1 MIGRTNVG
9 GGDNLNFKIVGGT
22 AQPSNPKENTIWVN
36 TSTAIHAWDFSATEP
51 IRRSKNKNLLVHPY
65 HEASNTDAGITWTVN
80 SDGSITANGTATG
93 NAIIYLT
100 SQSII
105 TKDVI
110 LSVPAGAYI
119 FSGCPAGGSSKT
131 YWVSVSYS
139 YDGWATTKYA
149 SDVGAGV
156 RLTVDYEAEVLIACR
171 VMSGTTVSNIVFKPQ
186 LEKGS
191 AATSFVKGDA
201 TGQVW
206 IQTGSASNGAF
217 NALKKN
223 GIMVYPVKV
232 KQYQNG
238 EWKDRDAQVY
248 QNGEWKEL
256 RTYLFK
262 SGTGAV
268 VPFSKNNASAASI
281 TIGTNSISITMGNEQ
296 YGLANVFTN
305 NKIAFKAGD
314 VLVFDAKCTSTT
326 ADASGNYARRVGVYT
341 TQHGTS
347 GDTSIGTMVAGVLLT
362 ANSTRKE
369 YRVPI
374 ESAGSYYVQSAGC
387 GAAEIHN
394 IWIE

>member
-1 MIGRTNVG
+1 MRGRTNVG

-22 AQPSNPKENTIWVN
+22 TQPSNPKENTMWVN
-36 TSTAIHAWDFSATEP
+36 TGYRIHAWDFGAAEP
-51 IRRSKNKNLLVHPY
+51 FRRSKNKNLVVYPFLNSTKTNNGV
-65 HEASNTDAGITWTVN
+65 TWTDNGDGTLTADGTTGESTN
-80 SDGSITANGTATG
+80 SPFTCSTRNGDEFTLALPAGTYHLSGANGGVWLQA
-93 NAIIYLT
+93 
-100 SQSII
+100 
-105 TKDVI
+105 
-110 LSVPAGAYI
+110 
-119 FSGCPAGGSSKT
+119 
-131 YWVSVSYS
+131 SVSY
-139 YDGWATTKYA
+139 DK
-149 SDVGAGV
+149 GA
-156 RLTVDYEAEVLIACR
+156 
-171 VMSGTTVSNIVFKPQ
+171 TVSVYKNDTGNGNTFTLTAAAYVGITAVVPKNTSVSNAVVKPQ

-206 IQTGSASNGAF
+206 IQTGSVSNGAF

-223 GIMVYPVKV
+223 GIMVYPVKA
-232 KQYQNG
+232 KLYQNG
-238 EWKDRDAQVY
+238 AWKDKDVQVY
-248 QNGEWKEL
+248 QNGAWKEL
-256 RTYLFK
+256 RTYLFE

-281 TIGTNSISITMGNEQ
+281 TVGTNNISITMGNEQ

-305 NKIAFKAGD
+305 NKITFKAGD

-326 ADASGNYARRVGVYT
+326 ADTTGDWARRVGVYT

-374 ESAGSYYVQSAGC
+374 SSAGSYYVQSAGC
-387 GAAEIHN
+387 GAAEIYN